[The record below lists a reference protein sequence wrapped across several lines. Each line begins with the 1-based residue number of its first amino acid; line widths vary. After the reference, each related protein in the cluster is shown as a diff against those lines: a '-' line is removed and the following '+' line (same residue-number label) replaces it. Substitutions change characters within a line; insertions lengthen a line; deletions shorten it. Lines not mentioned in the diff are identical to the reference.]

1 MTFSSARARR
11 ALKRRVAIRV
21 ANRFANRATKRV
33 AKRLAMGVAT
43 CSALALT
50 SVLHAQPAPVATLP
64 AISVSGDAPSPTLLE
79 PTTTGNLLGL
89 TPFETPASIE
99 IISNEQL
106 RARGATTVTDAIT
119 QAAGISA
126 MRHPG
131 NGGSSL
137 SSRGFTD
144 SNSVAQLHDGVRQ
157 YGGVGQTFMY
167 DPWAVDRIEV
177 LRGPRVGVVRRRR
190 HRRRGERDPEETHA
204 RSH

>member
-131 NGGSSL
+131 NGGSS
-137 SSRGFTD
+137 
-144 SNSVAQLHDGVRQ
+144 NSVAQLYDGVRQ